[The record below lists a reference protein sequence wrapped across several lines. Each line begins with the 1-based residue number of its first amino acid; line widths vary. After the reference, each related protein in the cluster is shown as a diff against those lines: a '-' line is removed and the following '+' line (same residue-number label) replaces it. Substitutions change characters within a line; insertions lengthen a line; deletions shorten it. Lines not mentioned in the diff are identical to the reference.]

1 MPRKRPQLE
10 DPDDSNEVMK
20 FIKALA
26 KHNNYK
32 NLQKLVN
39 DDPAVCRTPTL
50 QRRNANEELDVNS
63 QSRKAAVAIH
73 VYGQVSQQACQ
84 KCKNHEGPFAEC
96 VVLADY
102 NDLSLGCCSN
112 CRWKGYTRTSG
123 KRYFCDAA
131 RRENSR
137 HLAWLQTLTSWHLDR
152 ARQTRNVKAVAAS
165 DEIIGQHLGAPAL
178 QNFEYPQHSLEGVHL
193 LGDFYLT
200 GLEDESQE
208 TQEMVR
214 QVLPGLRQL
223 HQRDMSGM
231 SLIPLVS

>member
-1 MPRKRPQLE
+1 MDLDPIHPSLTLLISYPSHTFFCQWSSKRIPTILNLRSRSTDMPRKRPQLE

-26 KHNNYK
+26 KHSNYK

-63 QSRKAAVAIH
+63 QSRKAAVATH

-137 HLAWLQTLTSWHLDR
+137 HLA
-152 ARQTRNVKAVAAS
+152 
-165 DEIIGQHLGAPAL
+165 
-178 QNFEYPQHSLEGVHL
+178 
-193 LGDFYLT
+193 
-200 GLEDESQE
+200 
-208 TQEMVR
+208 
-214 QVLPGLRQL
+214 
-223 HQRDMSGM
+223 
-231 SLIPLVS
+231 